1 MLVFAGFDS
10 FVDRD
15 PSTVWEASFISLAE
29 QFSAVGSHVVIMIDE
44 YQGLFARSSHND
56 VFNLARIM
64 KKFMVNPQIS
74 NLHFILSSSNSPV
87 LWSCLSLAHPNG
99 RDILA
104 DMRVI
109 PMGICGQ
116 RDLDTTKAQLAKA
129 LNISLELI
137 NYIVAVSS

>member
-1 MLVFAGFDS
+1 MFIFAGFDS
-10 FVDRD
+10 FLDRD
-15 PSTVWEASFISLAE
+15 PTIVWEASFISLAE
-29 QFSAVGSHVVIMIDE
+29 QFSAVGPHVVFMIDE

-56 VFNLARIM
+56 VLNLARIM
-64 KKFMVNPQIS
+64 KKFMVNPLIF

-109 PMGICGQ
+109 PMGIFDQ
-116 RDLDTTKAQLAKA
+116 RDLDTTKVQLAEV
-129 LNISLELI
+129 LNVSLEII